1 MEDGISI
8 LVKPVPAKHP
18 CAISVTAAGIFILAM
33 PEQPEKQYSPKRV
46 TPEGISILVKL
57 RQFEYLQPIITQYF
71 IDNKSEIWLLFLI
84 AHSKR

>member
-33 PEQPEKQYSPKRV
+33 PEQPENQYSPKRV

-57 RQFEYLQPIITQYF
+57 LQPENALLPMVVTPSGIF
-71 IDNKSEIWLLFLI
+71 ILTNTLQPEN
-84 AHSKR
+84 AY

>member
-57 RQFEYLQPIITQYF
+57 RQFEYLEVTDCQ
-71 IDNKSEIWLLFLI
+71 LFMVNTVEKWIGFYL
-84 AHSKR
+84 

>member
-57 RQFEYLQPIITQYF
+57 RQFEYLLLVDYQYYT
-71 IDNKSEIWLLFLI
+71 L
-84 AHSKR
+84 